1 MVAAAPE
8 RRLLVSLGPPG
19 EVVAREETR
28 FLVGLLGAILAIASA
43 VALATSLSGGLVL

>member
-8 RRLLVSLGPPG
+8 AGLLVSLGSPG
-19 EVVAREETR
+19 AVVAREENQ

-43 VALATSLSGGLVL
+43 VLLATALSGGIGI